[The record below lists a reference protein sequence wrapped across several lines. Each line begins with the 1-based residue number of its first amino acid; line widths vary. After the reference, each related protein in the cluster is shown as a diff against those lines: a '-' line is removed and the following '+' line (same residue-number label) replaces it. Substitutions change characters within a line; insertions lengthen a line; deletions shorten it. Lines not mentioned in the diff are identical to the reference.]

1 MYFVAPK
8 IAKQD
13 GGTFMHEQQT
23 RGTQDTIIIGVE
35 RQQDADFAYSMQELN
50 NLTEALDLRT
60 VGQVSQKLTTPSH
73 ATYIG
78 SGKVSEIK
86 AMCEEMDV
94 SLVIFNDELTPSQI
108 RNLEKLLEVTVY
120 DRTMLILDIFGERAK
135 TKEAQM
141 QVEVARLKYLLP
153 RLVGM
158 RASLSRQGGSGA
170 GLANR
175 GAGETK
181 LELDRRK
188 IESRINML
196 ERDLEDLVNR
206 RDIQR
211 SQRKKQQMP
220 VVALVG
226 YTNAGKSSLLNGM
239 LADDQEKHVFEKD
252 MLFATLDTSV
262 RRVEWK
268 KNLSFLMADTVGF
281 VSKLPTHLVK
291 AFRSTLEEAREAD
304 LLLHVVDYSH
314 EHYKEMMETTT
325 ETLKSMDI
333 DQPMFFVYNKIDLT
347 NEKEARTQ
355 GNELFVSA
363 SEKKGLELLGDAIEA
378 SIFKDYQE
386 CELLIPY
393 DEGAIQARVNEQT
406 HVMFQEEREEG
417 WLIRAFLNE
426 KDRIAFERFI

>member
-1 MYFVAPK
+1 
-8 IAKQD
+8 
-13 GGTFMHEQQT
+13 MHEQQT
-23 RGTQDTIIIGVE
+23 RKTVDTIIIGVE
-35 RQQDADFAYSMQELN
+35 KQQDVDFSYSMKELT

-60 VGQVSQKLTTPSH
+60 VAQVSQKLTVPNQ

-86 AMCEEMDV
+86 MMCEEMDV

-158 RASLSRQGGSGA
+158 RASLSRQGGSGT

-196 ERDLEDLVNR
+196 EKELESIVNR

-211 SQRKKQQMP
+211 NQRKK
-220 VVALVG
+220 
-226 YTNAGKSSLLNGM
+226 S
-239 LADDQEKHVFEKD
+239 
-252 MLFATLDTSV
+252 
-262 RRVEWK
+262 
-268 KNLSFLMADTVGF
+268 
-281 VSKLPTHLVK
+281 
-291 AFRSTLEEAREAD
+291 
-304 LLLHVVDYSH
+304 
-314 EHYKEMMETTT
+314 
-325 ETLKSMDI
+325 
-333 DQPMFFVYNKIDLT
+333 NKC
-347 NEKEARTQ
+347 Q
-355 GNELFVSA
+355 WSP
-363 SEKKGLELLGDAIEA
+363 S
-378 SIFKDYQE
+378 
-386 CELLIPY
+386 
-393 DEGAIQARVNEQT
+393 
-406 HVMFQEEREEG
+406 
-417 WLIRAFLNE
+417 
-426 KDRIAFERFI
+426 